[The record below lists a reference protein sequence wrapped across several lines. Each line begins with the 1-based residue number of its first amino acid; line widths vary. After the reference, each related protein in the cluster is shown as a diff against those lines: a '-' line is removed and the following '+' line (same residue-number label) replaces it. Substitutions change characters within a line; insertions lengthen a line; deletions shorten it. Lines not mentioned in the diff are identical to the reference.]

1 MDPRVEKLIVEFE
14 SNGWTQSKSFDI
26 SADWWFEDILKL
38 ISIWRPIDKPVYLTL
53 LTDPEVLN
61 KKIVWSIGISS
72 EIPNSRHFNFIAQ
85 ISLKEIKK
93 TNLKTLV
100 ERLNEIL
107 RN

>member
-1 MDPRVEKLIVEFE
+1 MDQRVKKLIIEFE
-14 SNGWTQSKSFDI
+14 NNGWKQSKSVDI
-26 SADWWFEDILKL
+26 STDWWFEDIFKL
-38 ISIWRPIDKPVYLTL
+38 ISIWRPIDKPIYLTL

-72 EIPNSRHFNFIAQ
+72 EIPDSRHFNFIEQ
-85 ISLKEIKK
+85 ISLNEIKK